1 VTLSVRHELRP
12 ALSERFI
19 IPEPELLLST
29 LRDALVTPLAVTTLL
44 FFAALLLAEAA
55 VRALRVPR
63 VAALVLAGAA
73 IGWLRKDNEVAAL
86 LPLPTVLLEALA
98 MVLLFEVGQRVP
110 LAWIRRNPWLLAA
123 SVGETALTFGAI
135 FAVLAY
141 GFAMPAVQCIFVG
154 VICMGASPIVVM
166 SVSKDLRSRGQV
178 SERALLFSTLS
189 NVYAVLAMQI
199 LVTAYL
205 AASQVQLSVALQ
217 PLLQLFGSFLLA
229 AVAAGVLRLYA
240 FITRARGAVL
250 TIGIICCSVL
260 LYAYAPPLGLSPL
273 LSALFFGLVVRGTD
287 RTHSL
292 LSHQTSETGAVLTLG
307 YFIVLGASLVWLD
320 SWTIAAIT
328 AAVVAAR
335 MIAKVAANALFA
347 MPSALSPLKGTMV
360 GVAMAPLS
368 SLALLLSAGIARQPG
383 LQYAAEIGAAVV
395 LFTAVLG
402 PVLTEVALRW
412 AGEPTRR
419 EP

>member
-1 VTLSVRHELRP
+1 VRHELKHELR
-12 ALSERFI
+12 ERSI
-19 IPEPELLLST
+19 IPEPELLLSV

-44 FFAALLLAEAA
+44 FLASLLLAEAA
-55 VRALRVPR
+55 VRAVRLPR

-73 IGWLRKDNEVAAL
+73 IGWLRKDNEAAAL
-86 LPLPTVLLEALA
+86 MPLPTVLLEALA

-123 SVGETALTFGAI
+123 SVGETALTFGAV

-141 GFAMPAVQCIFVG
+141 AFAMPAVECIFVG

-189 NVYAVLAMQI
+189 SVYAVLAMQI

-217 PLLQLFGSFLLA
+217 PLFQLFGSFLLG

-250 TIGIICCSVL
+250 TIGILCCSVL

-287 RTHSL
+287 RTHGL
-292 LSHQTSETGAVLTLG
+292 LSHQTSEMGAVLTLA
-307 YFIVLGASLVWLD
+307 YFIVLGASLTWPD
-320 SWTIAAIT
+320 YWTIAAIA
-328 AAVVAAR
+328 AAVAAAR
-335 MIAKVAANALFA
+335 VLAKVAANALFA
-347 MPSALSPLKGTMV
+347 IPSALSPLKGTMV
-360 GVAMAPLS
+360 GVAMTPLS
-368 SLALLLSAGIARQPG
+368 SLALLLTAGMARQPG
-383 LQYAAEIGAAVV
+383 LQHAAEIGAAVV
-395 LFTAVLG
+395 LITAILG